1 MMTLKKKVWVSQV
14 MMMMLSMRSFVLSII
29 MERVQH
35 RKTMAM
41 IRKKKM
47 ILMVM
52 RKNRR
57 VEIMMKKRV
66 FPYPSSKNRLAG
78 GLSTTWLVG

>member
-1 MMTLKKKVWVSQV
+1 M
-14 MMMMLSMRSFVLSII
+14 LSII
-29 MERVQH
+29 METFQH
-35 RKTMAM
+35 RKTIVM

-47 ILMVM
+47 MLMVM

-66 FPYPSSKNRLAG
+66 FPYPSSKNRLAR